1 MYAGEE
7 QMSALRDTMGL
18 RKVGNTSAACWLAF
32 LWAEAVGQA
41 SVLSAVQKLF
51 LEPNSFPLP
60 SPHTPWAWAPS
71 S

>member
-1 MYAGEE
+1 
-7 QMSALRDTMGL
+7 MSAFRGTVGL
-18 RKVGNTSAACWLAF
+18 GKVGNAYAACWLAF
-32 LWAEAVGQA
+32 LWAEAVGWA
-41 SVLSAVQKLF
+41 SVLSAAQKPF